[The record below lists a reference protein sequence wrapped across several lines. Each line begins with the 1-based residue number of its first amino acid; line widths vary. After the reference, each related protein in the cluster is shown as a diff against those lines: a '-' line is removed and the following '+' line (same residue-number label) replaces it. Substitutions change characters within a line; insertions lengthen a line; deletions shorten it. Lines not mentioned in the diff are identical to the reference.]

1 MATHNFNTDLAER
14 YGIEEAII
22 LHNMEHWIAKNIAN
36 KKHAYDGNYWTY
48 NSTKAFTE
56 LFPYMNQSKIVRVL
70 KHLTDEGVLNT
81 GNYNKLKFD
90 RTSWYSFSEA
100 GYQVM
105 QKAGYKIKNP
115 FFILTNGDN
124 QNEKTIPYSKLHI
137 INTDKKD
144 ISNDISK
151 KENSSFVES
160 DSTSSDSN
168 VKDSFTPLIPPDGSD
183 DKPKRGRKA
192 KPQSFDARADLS
204 YVEDKFTKL
213 WLFWLDYKDEIKKP
227 YKTLV
232 GAKSSFTRLRNGS
245 NNNVTLAHAMV
256 MTAIE
261 KSYDGFF
268 ALSEKQES
276 FFLSSKSPYCNDV
289 KEFLTEDDNAD
300 SAPQPQS
307 SVDSKW
313 QG

>member
-1 MATHNFNTDLAER
+1 MAELKKNSYIHITSDMVTKLKLSGTNLLVYAVIHGYTKDGCTNKYTGGVDLLCKWTNASRSTVLATLKYLTTLGYIIKEEYYINNVKFCNYVHNDKILTS
-14 YGIEEAII
+14 GIESKPDDLKYKKVVANQDGGGSESTPNII
-22 LHNMEHWIAKNIAN
+22 EDNIEDNN
-36 KKHAYDGNYWTY
+36 K
-48 NSTKAFTE
+48 
-56 LFPYMNQSKIVRVL
+56 
-70 KHLTDEGVLNT
+70 
-81 GNYNKLKFD
+81 
-90 RTSWYSFSEA
+90 
-100 GYQVM
+100 
-105 QKAGYKIKNP
+105 
-115 FFILTNGDN
+115 
-124 QNEKTIPYSKLHI
+124 
-137 INTDKKD
+137 KKD

-151 KENSSFVES
+151 KENSSLVES

-204 YVEDKFTKL
+204 YVDDKFTKL